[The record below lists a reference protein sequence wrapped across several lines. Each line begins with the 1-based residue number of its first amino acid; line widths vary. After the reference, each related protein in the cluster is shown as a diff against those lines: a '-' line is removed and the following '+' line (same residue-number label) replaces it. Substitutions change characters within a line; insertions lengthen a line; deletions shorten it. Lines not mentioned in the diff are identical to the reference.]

1 MEGFILL
8 NPVSVSC
15 LPPTEGLTE
24 QKEEK
29 KSPPA
34 GTPHAHLQL
43 VLWEEYENGL
53 WCSCQCLRENIGG
66 KSSDC
71 VSCIAEYFVLHCSPG
86 FELAEEGNLDCFF
99 ISFLLRMIYD
109 ST

>member
-1 MEGFILL
+1 MEVFILL

-43 VLWEEYENGL
+43 VLWEE
-53 WCSCQCLRENIGG
+53 
-66 KSSDC
+66 
-71 VSCIAEYFVLHCSPG
+71 
-86 FELAEEGNLDCFF
+86 
-99 ISFLLRMIYD
+99 
-109 ST
+109 